1 MNTLPKHRQL
11 TIKAVE
17 LLFKGNKTEAD
28 KLLKQAE
35 KEMNK
40 FYKNNSKKACAI
52 QN

>member
-17 LLFKGNKTEAD
+17 LLLSGNTKESN
-28 KLLKQAE
+28 KLLKEAR

-40 FYKNNSKKACAI
+40 FYKNNSQKACAI
-52 QN
+52 GN